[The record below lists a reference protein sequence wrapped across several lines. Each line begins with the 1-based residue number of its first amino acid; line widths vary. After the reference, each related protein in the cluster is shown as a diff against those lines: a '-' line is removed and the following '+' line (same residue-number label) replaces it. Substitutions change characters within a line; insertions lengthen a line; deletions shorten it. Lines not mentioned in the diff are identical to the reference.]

1 MLIKMNSEDLRMTVL
16 KQIVDNAGKAMAID
30 RKRNLIDW
38 VFPFTPKNL
47 QLKQMRKRGDK
58 LQEFEVAL
66 SKNEEEFTHI
76 HFHDVD
82 FIYQGLRW

>member
-1 MLIKMNSEDLRMTVL
+1 
-16 KQIVDNAGKAMAID
+16 
-30 RKRNLIDW
+30 
-38 VFPFTPKNL
+38 
-47 QLKQMRKRGDK
+47 MRKRGDK

-66 SKNEEEFTHI
+66 SKNEEEFAHI